1 MDVLP
6 PNRYL
11 FIYLVIYLLVHSFI
25 HLLDLSLSTCSPYCL
40 SFFSHH
46 QAQKKER
53 STNVQKRIQASFSK
67 LTTYVSLLTAL

>member
-11 FIYLVIYLLVHSFI
+11 FDLFIHSFI
-25 HLLDLSLSTCSPYCL
+25 HLLDLPLSTCSPYRL
-40 SFFSHH
+40 FLFFHH

-67 LTTYVSLLTAL
+67 LTM